1 MDLTAAAAYA
11 AIMGPEW
18 YQPVGLG
25 ILFVA
30 CLLMGLFGADSRPGF
45 DGRPSSYK
53 ERWFIHSRRD

>member
-1 MDLTAAAAYA
+1 MAAAAYA
-11 AIMGPEW
+11 AAMGSEW

-25 ILFVA
+25 ILVVA

-53 ERWFIHSRRD
+53 ERWFIHSRRG